1 MFVYSFKASSIRFF
15 SILSLSLAA
24 LITLIA
30 LIPTIEPT
38 AASTLY
44 SPVSTIRF
52 DLGKTNEDRITFL
65 SQFGWTV
72 ESAPVKEVQMRI
84 PTEFDRIFLHYNGLQ
99 KQQGLDLSRYQR
111 KTVTRYTYVVTNYP
125 DYDGTVWANVI
136 VYRGRVVGGDLCTAE
151 VGGFVRGFDGIS
163 KP

>member
-1 MFVYSFKASSIRFF
+1 MFVYSLKASSIRFF
-15 SILSLSLAA
+15 SVLSISIAA

-38 AASTLY
+38 AASTMY
-44 SPVSTIRF
+44 SAVANIDF
-52 DLGKTNEDRITFL
+52 DLGKTNEDRVAFL

-72 ESAPVKEVQMRI
+72 EQMPTEEKQVRI
-84 PTEFDRIFLHYNGLQ
+84 PSKFDKIYVRYNDLQ

-125 DYDGTVWANVI
+125 DYEGTVYANLI
-136 VYRGRVVGGDLCTAE
+136 VYRGRIVGGDLCSADPN
-151 VGGFVRGFDGIS
+151 GFVRGFDGVMT
-163 KP
+163 P